1 MVCQTVRDKATQSV
15 GQEVDVFQGV
25 SCGPAEA
32 KESMGSP
39 VRIVDV
45 RWINARLGQV
55 LFHFLKR
62 LLGRCG
68 KRHDGELQKALLG
81 SRPNGIK
88 RGGALFKGSEMI
100 WMVLQPKQISP
111 GRVSNGR
118 R

>member
-45 RWINARLGQV
+45 RWINARLGQYCFASSSAFWEGV
-55 LFHFLKR
+55 ESATMGNSKKLRWEAVQMALKEAVR
-62 LLGRCG
+62 F
-68 KRHDGELQKALLG
+68 
-81 SRPNGIK
+81 SREA
-88 RGGALFKGSEMI
+88 R
-100 WMVLQPKQISP
+100 
-111 GRVSNGR
+111 
-118 R
+118 

>member
-1 MVCQTVRDKATQSV
+1 MVCQTVRDKVTQSV